1 MPFGQLVIGPPGS
14 GKSTYA
20 YGLYQFMTALERP
33 IAIVNLDPAA
43 PKPPYPSSVSITD
56 LISLED
62 AMDAHKLGPNGAM
75 LYCLEYLEAN
85 MDWLEDELERVMH
98 DKGWT
103 GDKREQAFVVFDT
116 PGQVELSTDHGSLK
130 RIVERLQKK
139 GRWRRSNNS
148 HADGSPT
155 AVGQLAAVHLL
166 DAHHILDAGK
176 YVALLLLSL
185 RTMLQMELPHVN
197 VLSKIDLL
205 STAGELPFN
214 LDFYTEVSD
223 LEYLAPLLERDPR
236 MKRFSALNKVICEI
250 IQEFGLVSFET
261 LCVEDKD
268 SMLRLVRVVDQALG
282 YVQPAAAQL
291 GDPDHQHGHS
301 HAHGL
306 TESFPSS
313 ISSLYHASEVQ
324 EKWVDHADAYREFE
338 KSLWQKEGEWAVEK
352 ANEESQRQAGVAPE
366 VIVKE
371 REMRHRD
378 HQSENA

>member
-1 MPFGQLVIGPPGS
+1 MPFGQLIIGPPGS

-20 YGLYQFMTALERP
+20 YGLHQFMTALDRP

-43 PKPPYPSSVSITD
+43 PKPPYPLSVSITD
-56 LISLED
+56 LISLQD
-62 AMDAHKLGPNGAM
+62 AMDAHQLGPNGAM

-85 MDWLEDELERVMH
+85 MDWLELELDRVMH
-98 DKGWT
+98 EKGWT

-130 RIVERLQKK
+130 RIVDSLQKK
-139 GRWRRSNNS
+139 GKWR
-148 HADGSPT
+148 
-155 AVGQLAAVHLL
+155 LAAVHLL

-185 RTMLQMELPHVN
+185 RTMLQLELPHVN

-214 LDFYTEVSD
+214 LDFYTEVND

-250 IQEFGLVSFET
+250 IEEFGLVSFET

-268 SMLRLVRVVDQALG
+268 SMLRLVRVVDQAIG
-282 YVQPAAAQL
+282 YVQPAAAHL
-291 GDPDHQHGHS
+291 GDDHEHGHS
-301 HAHGL
+301 HAHGP

-324 EKWVDHADAYREFE
+324 EKWVDHAEAYREFE

-352 ANEESQRQAGVAPE
+352 ANEDSKRQAGVAPE

-371 REMRHRD
+371 RELRRRE
-378 HQSENA
+378 QELEE